1 MAASS
6 AQAHRFIGAKTLSGC
21 RPVPMSPD
29 EIGCHEGRYEYWDAD
44 SELAWMR
51 HVISP
56 RHEVPRIRLV
66 ALVSGIA
73 RIRGNPIAM
82 YGTADLQERDA
93 YGGRLIAAQADQ
105 LIYLDCPERPPEM
118 IVVGA
123 FPLPDVVFEVDLTTD
138 VREHKLGLYE
148 SWGVPEL
155 WVEVPEADM
164 PGKRQRPGLT
174 VRVLRDGHYHECG
187 ESKAFPTWSAREI
200 HGAVNEPWSSAMT
213 EDTVSRVGE
222 AMRRLSSA
230 HRTQA

>member
-29 EIGCHEGRYEYWDAD
+29 EIGCYEGRYEYWDAD

-56 RHEVPRIRLV
+56 RHEEPRMRLV
-66 ALVSGIA
+66 ALVSDIA

-93 YGGRLIAAQADQ
+93 HGGRLIAAQADQ
-105 LIYLDCPERPPEM
+105 LIYLDRPERPPEM

-123 FPLPDVVFEVDLTTD
+123 FPLPDVVFEVDRPRTSASTSLVSTS
-138 VREHKLGLYE
+138 R
-148 SWGVPEL
+148 GVCRSCGSRSP
-155 WVEVPEADM
+155 
-164 PGKRQRPGLT
+164 KRT
-174 VRVLRDGHYHECG
+174 C
-187 ESKAFPTWSAREI
+187 
-200 HGAVNEPWSSAMT
+200 
-213 EDTVSRVGE
+213 
-222 AMRRLSSA
+222 
-230 HRTQA
+230 QANGSGRA